1 MNRLAPLVALFV
13 VLSSLPAWAEER
25 PLVVDVWPGKA
36 PGDIG
41 ISGEE
46 KTFEAPPRKTEPDK
60 PYRVAGRPCM
70 LITNVSRV
78 TLSIYRPAKEKDTGA
93 SMIICPGGGYYNLFW
108 DLHGVEPAEWLNS
121 IGITGI
127 VLKYRV
133 PRRPGE
139 EIPLPASGPIK
150 DAQRAVSLVRSR
162 AKEWGLDPARIGMLG
177 FSAGGHLAAATAMN
191 FDRRSYEA
199 IDDIDQVSC
208 RPDFAVLVYPGYL
221 TRTKDQLSPDVRP
234 SKETPPTMF
243 IVASDDQ
250 HLSADDCAL
259 TYVALRRA
267 GALTEL
273 HAYTTGGHPFGVR
286 KSDEICTTWPQRCEE
301 WLRARQVIKSNT
313 TR

>member
-13 VLSSLPAWAEER
+13 VLSSLPAWGEER

-208 RPDFAVLVYPGYL
+208 RPDFAVLG
-221 TRTKDQLSPDVRP
+221 
-234 SKETPPTMF
+234 
-243 IVASDDQ
+243 A
-250 HLSADDCAL
+250 A
-259 TYVALRRA
+259 RA
-267 GALTEL
+267 
-273 HAYTTGGHPFGVR
+273 P
-286 KSDEICTTWPQRCEE
+286 
-301 WLRARQVIKSNT
+301 
-313 TR
+313 